1 MAKETVR
8 AFKMPAGDNRAEAR
22 MGCIKNNLRRMGQPG
37 RLNVLSKTKRVQ
49 VLASARLH
57 RRPGVA
63 VLEAQMYRQ
72 ALSKGRIRLSPR
84 DAFNVDT
91 CEWLEV

>member
-22 MGCIKNNLRRMGQPG
+22 MGCIKNNLRRMGQLG

-49 VLASARLH
+49 VLA
-57 RRPGVA
+57 
-63 VLEAQMYRQ
+63 MYRQ